1 MIKDKEMKYK
11 IDDKPAVLPLLL
23 YGLQWWLV
31 SIPCVVIMG
40 IIIARMHYDGL
51 ADQTFYLQKLFGLM
65 GAAMIVQVL
74 FGHRLPLIIG
84 PASVLLIGIISTIS
98 SGVAAIYTAI
108 FVGGIIL
115 LLLAVTGLLSK
126 LQFIFTPRIVTV
138 ILILIAF
145 TLSPVILRLVFS
157 GEASVLFNLVFA
169 VLLVFALVISNILL
183 KGVWKSTTVLWGIGV
198 GSLVYFMVHGFPEI
212 SVLDTPASAPLLN
225 FSLDFN
231 VSAILAFLFCFI
243 ALVINELGSIQ
254 AVGQMLKADKLEKRT
269 NRGVGFLGLSN
280 MFAGLLGVVGPVDYS
295 MSPGVIAAT
304 GCASRYTLIPA
315 GIGLIICAFFPSVVQ
330 LLVEIPGVVMGA
342 ILLYLMASQL
352 SAGLQMLVKDNT
364 ITNFNHGIIIGLPLM
379 IALMLSFAPAD
390 VLNQIPP
397 LIRPIIGN
405 GFVMG
410 VLAVLIM
417 EHLLFKQRGTAL
429 KQ

>member
-1 MIKDKEMKYK
+1 MKYK